1 MRKITHMKHRNL
13 TFILIAAAAIPMSL
27 AAQAETEK
35 TAVKT
40 MVDNTHQLSDK
51 RRAQIDQILEEAI
64 TGGMDLTDKAKVA
77 ALEARVGTIVP
88 LAPAWDAQTLTLPEL
103 NALAEKKNADK
114 FTAELDADVKA
125 AADKRAAEKYPLV
138 KSRTKVSIKC
148 ETGPLAG
155 QTISGVFYQAT
166 PRYAEIGSKRVTFV
180 DMTPEQRSMF
190 DVRFNKALRD
200 KYAAELLKNYDAKK
214 AKSQEQIFRKLMK
227 NQQLENEQN
236 GYIFDSRSEKWV
248 TARTYFREAL
258 KPAQERQRVLMAER
272 AAQAAEEAK
281 VQAAINGGTSFAY
294 GAATQDTGDEERYK
308 EVMDSVKKAWAEINK
323 TQTGIDANQ
332 GYGNA
337 HWGVTRS
344 EAAYIFSRNPNYAYV
359 INMSNDMLAIKNGNP
374 KLVKFSYKDSKLNK
388 TEEIYGDITYET
400 FEDLKIRLHERL
412 GLATEEKAQEDKDLF
427 GMIEKSELQPKK
439 EDNGYFIFTWQGK
452 QSRGTLS
459 FIYDS
464 EADAYKD
471 VVFTKELTA
480 AQ

>member
-1 MRKITHMKHRNL
+1 MKHRNL

-27 AAQAETEK
+27 AAQAELAK
-35 TAVKT
+35 TAVQT
-40 MVDNTHQLSDK
+40 MVDNTHQVSEK

-64 TGGMDLTDKAKVA
+64 TNGTDLTDKSKVS

-114 FTAELDADVKA
+114 FTPELDADVKA
-125 AADKRAAEKYPLV
+125 AADKRAAEKYPLA
-138 KSRTKVSIKC
+138 KSRQEVSITC
-148 ETGPLAG
+148 EKGLLAG
-155 QTISGVFYQAT
+155 QTISGLFYQAT
-166 PRYAEIGSKRVTFV
+166 ARYAEIGSKRVTFV
-180 DMTPEQRSMF
+180 DMTPEQRSLF
-190 DVRFNKALRD
+190 DVRFNKTLRD

-214 AKSQEQIFRKLMK
+214 AKSQEQIFQKLMK
-227 NQQLENEQN
+227 TQQLENEQN
-236 GYIFDSRSEKWV
+236 GYIYDSRIEKWV
-248 TARTYFREAL
+248 SGRTYFRSSL
-258 KPAQERQRVLMAER
+258 KPAIERQKVLMAER
-272 AAQAAEEAK
+272 AARAAEDAK
-281 VQAAINGGTSFAY
+281 VQAAISGGDGFAY
-294 GAATQDTGDEERYK
+294 GAASQDTGDEERYK

-374 KLVKFSYKDSKLNK
+374 KLVKFNYKDGKLCK
-388 TEEIYGDITYET
+388 TEEVYGDISYEA
-400 FEDLKIRLHERL
+400 FDDLKIRLHERL
-412 GLATEEKAQEDKDLF
+412 GLAEEEKAQEDKDLF
-427 GMIEKSELQPKK
+427 AMIEKSEIQPKK
-439 EDNGYFIFTWQGK
+439 EDDGYFIFIWKGK